1 MLKERF
7 IIFCFCIGFFSF
19 VVPESNKKEKSSDKD
34 HSKNIY
40 YGVFTCCKTV
50 YLQDNV
56 LSNPRGEIT
65 ALFSVIPMTSNN
77 IIGAG
82 SIEAGSVSINGILL
96 KKIYD
101 GGTVF
106 YSDTIGNIIS
116 TPYKCAIEGKGPV
129 PLINYDFNS
138 DFPLYKGY
146 SSLPDTINLKSNN
159 SVLLSEISNADEV
172 EVYISDRLNSTKRK
186 IASGKKFSSGAAPQ
200 TIHFI
205 ASELNNLNQ
214 EQTGTIEVYV
224 YKNNFVTIKGK
235 IYKFQVGYHLQKLGI
250 IFR

>member
-1 MLKERF
+1 MFKLFFTFFCVCFFAF
-7 IIFCFCIGFFSF
+7 I
-19 VVPESNKKEKSSDKD
+19 PQESNKKQALPDKD

-40 YGVFTCCKTV
+40 YGVVTNCKSV

-65 ALFSVIPMTSNN
+65 ALFSVIPMTSNS

-129 PLINYDFNS
+129 PLINYDFHS
-138 DFPLYKGY
+138 DFPSYTGFA
-146 SSLPDTINLKSNN
+146 SLPDTINLKSNN
-159 SVLLSEISNADEV
+159 SILLTEINNADEV

-186 IASGKKFSSGAAPQ
+186 IASGKKFSSGAAPL

-214 EQTGTIEVYV
+214 EQSGTIEVYC
-224 YKNNFVTIKGK
+224 YKNSFTTIKGK
-235 IYKFQVGYHLQKLGI
+235 IYKFQVGFHLQKLGI